1 MSNGRVRR
9 MTSIGRISSGVHAAL
24 QAASA
29 SANVANPRD
38 VPGLVQLAKHL
49 RDLDSELSLDSRPD
63 EAQLCK
69 LLLQM
74 TERLKSQQHP
84 SADELIPWM
93 IGMIEYLGAAL
104 GVDLTDE
111 WTRMKMPAR
120 AAVHD
125 PPRVDLKLDVSD
137 GFRIGEILVQMS
149 FLEMADVARALEIQ
163 RETNCKLGEALVMLG
178 LITDK
183 GLEAALKIQ
192 RKKRGEGS

>member
-1 MSNGRVRR
+1 MSIGGIAC
-9 MTSIGRISSGVHAAL
+9 MTSTGRISSGVHAAL
-24 QAASA
+24 QAAST

-38 VPGLVQLAKHL
+38 VPGLVELSRHL
-49 RDLDSELSLDSRPD
+49 KDLDSELELDSRPD

-74 TERLKSQQHP
+74 TERLKSRQHP
-84 SADELIPWM
+84 SADELVPWI
-93 IGMIEYLGAAL
+93 IGMIQYLGAAL

-111 WTRMKMPAR
+111 WTSMKMPAK

-125 PPRVDLKLDVSD
+125 PPRVGLKLDVSD
-137 GFRIGEILVQMS
+137 GHRIGEILVQMS

-178 LITDK
+178 LITKK

-192 RKKRGEGS
+192 QKKRGAGS

>member
-1 MSNGRVRR
+1 
-9 MTSIGRISSGVHAAL
+9 MTSIGRISSGVHSAL

-38 VPGLVQLAKHL
+38 VPGIVELLGHL
-49 RDLDSELSLDSRPD
+49 KELDAELLLDSRQD
-63 EAQLCK
+63 ESQLCK
-69 LLLQM
+69 LVLQM

-84 SADELIPWM
+84 SASELVPWI
-93 IGMIEYLGAAL
+93 IGVIQYLGMAL

-111 WTRMKMPAR
+111 WTSMKMPSKP
-120 AAVHD
+120 AAHD
-125 PPRVDLKLDVSD
+125 PPRVELQVDVSD
-137 GFRIGEILVQMS
+137 GYRIGEILVQMS
-149 FLEMADVARALEIQ
+149 FLEMADVARALQVQ

-192 RKKRGEGS
+192 QKKRGAGS

>member
-1 MSNGRVRR
+1 MSIAAISC
-9 MTSIGRISSGVHAAL
+9 MTSTGRISSGVHSAL

-38 VPGLVQLAKHL
+38 VPGLVELSRHL
-49 RDLDSELSLDSRPD
+49 RDLDSALQLDSRKD
-63 EAQLCK
+63 ESQLCQ

-84 SADELIPWM
+84 SADELVPWI
-93 IGMIEYLGAAL
+93 IGMVQYLGAAL

-111 WTRMKMPAR
+111 WTSMKMPAK
-120 AAVHD
+120 APAHD
-125 PPRVDLKLDVSD
+125 PPRVNLKVDVSD
-137 GFRIGEILVQMS
+137 GYRIGEILVQMS
-149 FLEMADVARALEIQ
+149 FLEGPDVARALEIQ
-163 RETNCKLGEALVMLG
+163 RETGCKLGEALVMLG

-192 RKKRGEGS
+192 QKKRGAGS